1 MVKVFYSDEVRAL
14 EALTLKEKSMLETE
28 LMYQAGYVLTKDFL
42 SRMMPSIEEEILV
55 VAGVGKNGGDALV
68 MFRELYRL
76 GYNMSLFVLGEK
88 KKANQCFK
96 HYYEQLDEN
105 YTEINLKE
113 LNKKLKTT
121 KYVIDGIF
129 GMGLKRNIDNDLSE
143 AIDIINNHKLK
154 VYSIDFPSG
163 INPDS
168 GKVMGNAIHA
178 KFTGVVGAYKLG
190 NFLNDALDYHGEIK
204 LLDIGLLE
212 GYSDIYYLDYNDL
225 DVSRKRIHNSYKYT
239 YGNNAYIGSSKLPGA
254 INLAAIAAMKSGLG
268 LAEVIYDQEINRH
281 YIELI
286 YRNISEINDLDKY
299 DVFCFGPGI
308 TEYKEEYTK
317 IISDIVKLKK
327 KIVCDAGGLKYLDI
341 NKNYDNL
348 IITPHTK
355 ELSELLNLDLKE
367 VTDNPIK
374 HLRDL
379 ANKGI
384 ITLLKGTTSIV
395 QEQRYTYLMQA
406 KNNGLATAGT
416 GDVLAGIISAFLV
429 EESTVNA
436 CCKGLAVFMK
446 AADFARKRRGEVSM
460 IASDV
465 VDNLYK
471 VWSR

>member
-1 MVKVFYSDEVRAL
+1 MVKVFYSDEVRKL
-14 EALTLKEKSMLETE
+14 EELTLQEKSMVETE

-42 SRMMPSIEEEILV
+42 SRMMPSIDEEILV

-68 MFRELYRL
+68 MFRELERL
-76 GYNMSLFVLGEK
+76 GYNISLFVLGDK
-88 KKANQCFK
+88 DKSNACFK
-96 HYYEQLDEN
+96 HYYNQLDESHK
-105 YTEINLKE
+105 EIHSEDLK
-113 LNKKLKTT
+113 KKLKST
-121 KYVIDGIF
+121 KFVIDGIF
-129 GMGLKRNIDNDLSE
+129 GMGLKRNIENELYE
-143 AIDIINNHKLK
+143 IIELINNQKLK

-168 GKVMGNAIHA
+168 GKVMGCAVRA

-212 GYSDIYYLDYNDL
+212 GYSDIYFLDYNDL
-225 DVSRKRIHNSYKYT
+225 DVSRIRIHNSYKYT
-239 YGNNAYIGSSKLPGA
+239 YGNNAFVGSSKLPGA

-268 LAEVIYDQEINRH
+268 LAEVFYDQEASR
-281 YIELI
+281 YFIELI
-286 YRNISEINDLDKY
+286 YKNISELEDLDKY

-308 TEYKEEYTK
+308 TDFKDVYQNILSKV
-317 IISDIVKLKK
+317 VKLKK
-327 KIVCDAGGLKYLDI
+327 KIVCDAGGLKYLDL
-341 NKNYDNL
+341 KKTYDNL
-348 IITPHTK
+348 IITPHAK
-355 ELSELLNLDLKE
+355 ELSKLVDLDVIE
-367 VTDNPIK
+367 VTDNPVK
-374 HLRDL
+374 YLRIL
-379 ANKGI
+379 AKKGI

-460 IASDV
+460 VASDV